1 MWVWTEQEILSWVMR
16 VLMDSNTL
24 REYERGFRA
33 FVVWFTEDGEIIVKY
48 YSTLRN
54 ARIAGKMR
62 YRNNPYYK
70 ISTFRVEQI
79 IL

>member
-1 MWVWTEQEILSWVMR
+1 MIWKENAIISWMSLI
-16 VLMDSNTL
+16 LMDNKTL
-24 REYERGFRA
+24 NAYNRGFRA
-33 FVVWFTEDGEIIVKY
+33 VTVWFTEDEEIIVKY

-54 ARIAGKMR
+54 ARIAAKMR

-70 ISTFRVEQI
+70 ISTFRVKPI

>member
-1 MWVWTEQEILSWVMR
+1 MIWEGNAISSWMSLI
-16 VLMDSNTL
+16 LMDNKTL
-24 REYERGFRA
+24 DAYNRGCRA
-33 FVVWFTEDGEIIVKY
+33 VCVWFTEGGEIIVKY

-54 ARIAGKMR
+54 ARIAAKMR

-70 ISTFRVEQI
+70 ISTFRVKQI

>member
-1 MWVWTEQEILSWVMR
+1 MVWENRDVNSWMAYVRLS
-16 VLMDSNTL
+16 DKTL
-24 REYERGFRA
+24 NAYKSGFRA
-33 FVVWFTEDGEIIVKY
+33 VTVWFTEDDEVIVKY

-54 ARIAGKMR
+54 ARIAAKMR

-70 ISTFRVEQI
+70 ITTYRVEQI

>member
-1 MWVWTEQEILSWVMR
+1 MWMWTEQEIFSWVMR

-24 REYERGFRA
+24 RAYGRGFRA

-54 ARIAGKMR
+54 ARIAAKTR
-62 YRNNPYYK
+62 YRKNPYYK